1 MIVKAG
7 GKSKQI
13 LKFPC
18 KDTKKYGTLTKENH
32 VMTKNHMMTEKI
44 SFFNEEAYMEKKA
57 GRRCAGCRKESCN
70 GCSLFQKIQ
79 NPKDREVIFPE
90 DFVPDPRKGYGIA
103 FDVGTTTLAA
113 LLFDLAG
120 GRQLGALT
128 GVNPGRFAGADVISR
143 ITYAAESEENRK
155 RLQSTLIRKLDEMAE
170 SLAGGKPVSRVTI
183 AGNTAMCE
191 SLLGLPVEG
200 LCRAPFHKEYQ
211 GCCRKKGEVFGF
223 SYLKEAEI
231 QVLPSID
238 GYVGADALSV
248 YTWVKAMDG
257 RKKILAVDIGTNGE
271 ILLFGEDGDFACSAA
286 AGPALEGAAVVQ
298 GMGAVDGAIKKVA
311 LTGRFPMQD
320 LACQV
325 IGGKEAKGIC
335 GSGLVSALSLL
346 IRTGVIEDSGYIR
359 STEEMRKRGVPVRI
373 CQRVREEKEA
383 GERKILLSGEE
394 GRNPVFLT
402 ASDIR
407 QLQLAKGAIRA
418 GIDTLLQKAQIPA
431 EELCRIYLT
440 GSFGNSLSAEDVTG
454 IGLLPEAEKEKI
466 ISVSNCAGM
475 GAAMALLSDQVQSRM
490 EEDAEKICHVEL
502 AGEPDFQER
511 FLQEINFPCGH

>member
-1 MIVKAG
+1 MTTQKHVTTENMWQQKRYC
-7 GKSKQI
+7 
-13 LKFPC
+13 LK
-18 KDTKKYGTLTKENH
+18 K
-32 VMTKNHMMTEKI
+32 
-44 SFFNEEAYMEKKA
+44 EAYMEKKA
-57 GRRCAGCRKESCN
+57 GRRCAGCRKENCN
-70 GCSLFQKIQ
+70 GCSLFNRIQ

-90 DFVPDPRKGYGIA
+90 GFVQDPGQGYGIA

-113 LLFDLAG
+113 LLFDLAN
-120 GRQLGALT
+120 RCQLGALT

-143 ITYAAESEENRK
+143 ITFAADSEENRK

-170 SLAGGKPVSRVTI
+170 VLAEGKEISRVTV

-191 SLLGLPVEG
+191 SILGLGMKG

-211 GCCRKKGEVFGF
+211 DCCRKKGETLGF
-223 SYLKEAEI
+223 SYLKKAEI
-231 QVLPSID
+231 LVLPSID

-257 RKKILAVDIGTNGE
+257 RKKVLAVDIGTNGE
-271 ILLFGEDGDFACSAA
+271 ILLFGEGRDFACSAA

-298 GMGAVDGAIKKVA
+298 GMGAVDGAIKKAA
-311 LTGRFPMQD
+311 LSGRFPMQD
-320 LACQV
+320 IACQV
-325 IGGKEAKGIC
+325 IGGGKAKGIC
-335 GSGLVSALSLL
+335 GSGLLSALSLL
-346 IRTGVIEDSGYIR
+346 VRTGVIDESGCIR
-359 STEEMRKRGVPVRI
+359 SEEELRKMGVPARI
-373 CQRVREEKEA
+373 CRRISESRENGERRILLA
-383 GERKILLSGEE
+383 GEESQD
-394 GRNPVFLT
+394 PVFLT

-418 GIDTLLQKAQIPA
+418 GIDILLQKAQIPA

-454 IGLLPEAEKEKI
+454 IGLLPEAGKEKI

-475 GAAMALLSDQVQSRM
+475 GAAMALLSEQVQREM

-502 AGEPDFQER
+502 AGEADFQER
-511 FLQEINFPCGH
+511 FLQEMNFPAAGR

>member
-18 KDTKKYGTLTKENH
+18 KDLEKCDTLTKGDRRK
-32 VMTKNHMMTEKI
+32 TGKDAIGKK
-44 SFFNEEAYMEKKA
+44 EAYMRQKA

-70 GCSLFQKIQ
+70 GCSLFNRIQ
-79 NPKDREVIFPE
+79 NPKDREVILPE
-90 DFVPDPRKGYGIA
+90 DFVPDPRQGCGIA

-113 LLFDLAG
+113 LLFDLAD

-143 ITYAAESEENRK
+143 ITFAAESEENRE

-170 SLAGGKPVSRVTI
+170 GLAGEKKISRVTVV
-183 AGNTAMCE
+183 GNTAMCE
-191 SLLGLPVEG
+191 SVLGLEMEG
-200 LCRAPFHKEYQ
+200 LCRAPFHKEYR
-211 GCCRKKGEVFGF
+211 GCCRRKGGALGF
-223 SYLKEAEI
+223 SFLKDAEI
-231 QVLPSID
+231 LVLPSID

-257 RKKILAVDIGTNGE
+257 RKKVLAVDIGTNGE
-271 ILLFGEDGDFACSAA
+271 ILLFGEDRDFACSAA

-298 GMGAVDGAIKKVA
+298 GMGAVDGAIKRVA
-311 LTGRFPMQD
+311 LSGRFPMQD
-320 LACQV
+320 IACQV
-325 IGGKEAKGIC
+325 IGGGEAKGIC
-335 GSGLVSALSLL
+335 GSGLISALSLFVR
-346 IRTGVIEDSGYIR
+346 IGVIDESGYIR
-359 STEEMRKRGVPVRI
+359 NVEEMRKAGTPVRI
-373 CQRVREEKEA
+373 CQRVREEKKT
-383 GERKILLSGEE
+383 GERKVLLSGED

-431 EELCRIYLT
+431 EALCRIYLT
-440 GSFGNSLSAEDVTG
+440 GSFGNSLLAEDVTG
-454 IGLLPEAEKEKI
+454 IGLLPETEKEKI

-475 GAAMALLSDQVQSRM
+475 GAAMALLSGHVQSQM
-490 EEDAEKICHVEL
+490 GEDAEKICHIEL

-511 FLQEINFPCGH
+511 FLQEMNFPASGR

>member
-1 MIVKAG
+1 
-7 GKSKQI
+7 
-13 LKFPC
+13 
-18 KDTKKYGTLTKENH
+18 
-32 VMTKNHMMTEKI
+32 
-44 SFFNEEAYMEKKA
+44 MEKKA

-70 GCSLFQKIQ
+70 GCSLFNRIQ
-79 NPKDREVIFPE
+79 NPKDREVIFP
-90 DFVPDPRKGYGIA
+90 DGFVQDPGQGYGIA

-113 LLFDLAG
+113 ILFDLTE
-120 GRQLGALT
+120 GRQLAALT

-143 ITYAAESEENRK
+143 ITYAAGSEENAR

-170 SLAGGKPVSRVTI
+170 ALATGKEISRVTV

-191 SLLGLPVEG
+191 ILLGLSMEG
-200 LCRAPFHKEYQ
+200 LGRAPFHKEYQ
-211 GCCRKKGEVFGF
+211 GCCRKKGEALGF
-223 SYLKEAEI
+223 SCLKEAEI
-231 QVLPSID
+231 LVLPSID

-257 RKKILAVDIGTNGE
+257 RKRVLAVDIGTNGE
-271 ILLFGEDGDFACSAA
+271 ILLFGEDRDYACSAA
-286 AGPALEGAAVVQ
+286 AGPALEGAAVMQ
-298 GMGAVDGAIKKVA
+298 GMGAVEGAIQKVA

-325 IGGKEAKGIC
+325 IGGGKAKGIC
-335 GSGLVSALSLL
+335 GSGLLSALSLL
-346 IRTGVIEDSGYIR
+346 VRTGVIDESGCIG
-359 STEEMRKRGVPVRI
+359 SEEELRKMGVPARI
-373 CQRVREEKEA
+373 CRRISESRNGERRILLA
-383 GERKILLSGEE
+383 GEESQD
-394 GRNPVFLT
+394 PVFLT

-431 EELCRIYLT
+431 EALCRIYLT

-454 IGLLPEAEKEKI
+454 TGLLPEAGKEKI
-466 ISVSNCAGM
+466 VSISNCAGM
-475 GAAMALLSDQVQSRM
+475 GAAMALLSEQIQREM

-511 FLQEINFPCGH
+511 FLKEMNFPASGR